1 MSILIYR
8 LISYVKNYFAYTNF
22 LLLKSLNIV
31 FTVRIPLKK
40 SCKREQKKKTTR
52 DAILRTAQ
60 KLFAEKGF
68 ENTAVEDITRQIN
81 IAQSTF
87 FNYFPRKEDIL
98 PEMFRKKL
106 PAMKDK
112 WTAILDSATPVKTK
126 IQDIFNT
133 TAHFVAKNENI
144 SRAMLINNVSSLNQ
158 RYDRFFFEEFRSM
171 VAKVLEKGQQEGC
184 IRHDLSAEKLATMLE
199 GVFNLFVID
208 CLVKRI
214 CKISSDEL
222 HQRINLCLEGI
233 LVKENISLQKTA
245 DL

>member
-1 MSILIYR
+1 M
-8 LISYVKNYFAYTNF
+8 
-22 LLLKSLNIV
+22 
-31 FTVRIPLKK
+31 KK
-40 SCKREQKKKTTR
+40 SYKREQKKKSTR
-52 DAILRTAQ
+52 DAILRIAQ

-112 WTAILDSATPVKTK
+112 WTTILDAATPVKTK

-133 TAHFVAKNENI
+133 TAQFIAKNENI
-144 SRAMLINNVSSLNQ
+144 SRALLINNVSSLNQ

-184 IRHDLSAEKLATMLE
+184 IRRDLSAEKLAAMLE

-222 HQRINLCLEGI
+222 NQRINLCLEGI
-233 LVKENISLQKTA
+233 LVKENIPLQKTA